1 MTNSEMDLNPLV
13 DELYAALEQQVPRET
28 LIAELE
34 KYLIQYKTGPS
45 VAKDSILRKYR
56 APKTSGTFASS
67 APVTKKIGDLEG
79 TEISVNVVAR
89 VVFVEKKEITVK
101 GIART
106 ITSGILG
113 DDTGT
118 APFTIW
124 RDDADLDKGTVY
136 TFKGAYTKKFRDQ
149 VQINLGTRGKVE
161 PNNDV
166 TFDVPAQS
174 AAASV
179 TKKINEIT
187 GTETSVDLVA
197 KAVYVEK
204 REVTIRGSPTTIISG
219 ILGDD
224 TGTISFTAW
233 RDDIEMEKGN
243 VYSVKNAYA
252 KTFNEKPQL
261 NVGTRGSIEPNSE
274 VTFDVPASS
283 ASSPAELLKIRD
295 ITENT
300 RNLDLV
306 ACVSE
311 LDSRQIVIKG
321 ETKTV
326 FGGMLS
332 DETGKIQF
340 TDWADHNLSNG
351 DTITIKNAYI
361 RSWKGIPQVNIGDRS
376 EVCPSETKIEAVA
389 AGPCKKTVEE
399 VLKVGGGLD
408 LSITGTVVDVRSGSG
423 LIKRCPKCR
432 RAIVGDTCSVDG
444 HVEDPVM
451 DLRLKLTLD
460 DGTGAISAILGRAD
474 TEMVTG
480 ITLDEAVEAAKE
492 KGDMGVV
499 GNTMAR
505 SCLLK
510 KLTVT
515 GNIMSDEYG
524 PQMSVRHTELETY
537 DTHAEAEA
545 LLENVEAS
553 L

>member
-1 MTNSEMDLNPLV
+1 MTNSEMDLNPLA
-13 DELYAALEQQVPRET
+13 DELFAALDEQVPKET
-28 LIAELE
+28 LMAELE
-34 KYLIQYKTGPS
+34 KYLVQFKTGPT
-45 VAKDSILRKYR
+45 VAKDSIIRKYSASKR
-56 APKTSGTFASS
+56 SGTYVSG

-79 TEISVNVVAR
+79 TEISVTIVAR
-89 VVFVEKKEITVK
+89 VVFVENKEITVK

-124 RDDADLDKGTVY
+124 RDDADLEKGSVY
-136 TFKGAYTKKFRDQ
+136 TFKGAYTKKYRDQ
-149 VQINLGTRGKVE
+149 VQINLGTRGKIE
-161 PNNDV
+161 PNTEI
-166 TFDVPAQS
+166 TFDLPMQS
-174 AAASV
+174 SVAAV
-179 TKKINEIT
+179 TKKINEIE
-187 GTETSVDLVA
+187 GNETAIDLVA
-197 KAVYVEK
+197 KAVFVEK
-204 REVTIRGSPTTIISG
+204 KEITAKGSQMTILSG

-233 RDDIEMEKGN
+233 RDDVEMEKGN
-243 VYSVKNAYA
+243 VYTIKNAYA
-252 KTFNEKPQL
+252 KAFGDRPQI
-261 NVGTRGSIEPNSE
+261 NIGTRGTVEPNQE

-283 ASSPAELLKIRD
+283 TSSAVETLKIKD

-300 RNLDLV
+300 RNLNLV

-311 LDSRQIVIKG
+311 LESRQIVIKG
-321 ETKTV
+321 ESKTV

-340 TDWADHNLSNG
+340 TDWGDHDLHNG
-351 DTITIKNAYI
+351 DTISVKNAYI
-361 RSWKGIPQVNIGDRS
+361 RSWRGIPQVNIGDRS
-376 EVCPSETKIEAVA
+376 EVCPSETSLGPIST
-389 AGPCKKTVEE
+389 GPCKKTVEE

-408 LSITGTVVDVRSGSG
+408 LSVTGTVVDVRTGSG

-432 RAIVGDTCSVDG
+432 RAIAGDTCSIDG
-444 HVEDPVM
+444 HVEDPIM
-451 DLRLKLTLD
+451 DLRLKLTID

-474 TEMVTG
+474 TEKITG
-480 ITLDEAVEAAKE
+480 ITLDAAVEAAKE
-492 KGDMGVV
+492 TGDMNTV

-524 PQMSVRHTELETY
+524 PQMSVRSTEMETY
-537 DTHAEAEA
+537 DTRAEAES
-545 LLENVEAS
+545 LLADVEAS

>member
-1 MTNSEMDLNPLV
+1 MTNSEMDLNPLA
-13 DELYAALEQQVPRET
+13 DELFAALDEQVPKET
-28 LIAELE
+28 LLAELE
-34 KYLIQYKTGPS
+34 KYLVQYKTGPT
-45 VAKDSILRKYR
+45 VAKDSIIRKYSATKR
-56 APKTSGTFASS
+56 SGTFVNG
-67 APVTKKIGDLEG
+67 APITKKVGDLEG
-79 TEISVNVVAR
+79 TEISVNIVAR

-124 RDDADLDKGTVY
+124 RDDVDLEKGSVY
-136 TFKGAYTKKFRDQ
+136 TFKSAYTKKYRDQ
-149 VQINLGTRGKVE
+149 VQVNLGTRGKIE
-161 PNNDV
+161 PNTEV
-166 TFDVPAQS
+166 TFDLPVQS
-174 AAASV
+174 AASAV
-179 TKKINEIT
+179 TKKINEIE
-187 GTETSVDLVA
+187 GNEPAIDLVA
-197 KAVYVEK
+197 KAVFVEK
-204 REVTIRGSPTTIISG
+204 KEITAKGSQMTILSG
-219 ILGDD
+219 ILGDE
-224 TGTISFTAW
+224 TGTIPFTAW
-233 RDDIEMEKGN
+233 RDDIEMEKEN
-243 VYSVKNAYA
+243 VYTIRNAYA
-252 KTFNEKPQL
+252 KMFGDKPQV
-261 NVGTRGSIEPNSE
+261 NIGSRGEIEPNPD
-274 VTFDVPASS
+274 VTLDVPAPSASS
-283 ASSPAELLKIRD
+283 ASETLKIKD

-311 LDSRQIVIKG
+311 LESRQIVIKG
-321 ETKTV
+321 ESKTV

-340 TDWADHNLSNG
+340 TDWGDHNLQNG
-351 DTITIKNAYI
+351 GTISIKNAYI
-361 RSWKGIPQVNIGDRS
+361 RSWRGIPQVNIGDRS
-376 EVCPSETKIEAVA
+376 EVGPSDTSFESIP

-408 LSITGTVVDVRSGSG
+408 LSIIGTVVDVRTGSG

-432 RAIVGDTCSVDG
+432 RAIAGDTCSIDG
-444 HVEDPVM
+444 HVENPVM
-451 DLRLKLTLD
+451 DLRLKLTID

-474 TEMVTG
+474 TEKVTG
-480 ITLDEAVEAAKE
+480 ITLDAAIEAAKAA
-492 KGDMGVV
+492 GDMNTV

-524 PQMSVRHTELETY
+524 PQMSVRNTEVEDY

-545 LLENVEAS
+545 LLAEVEGS